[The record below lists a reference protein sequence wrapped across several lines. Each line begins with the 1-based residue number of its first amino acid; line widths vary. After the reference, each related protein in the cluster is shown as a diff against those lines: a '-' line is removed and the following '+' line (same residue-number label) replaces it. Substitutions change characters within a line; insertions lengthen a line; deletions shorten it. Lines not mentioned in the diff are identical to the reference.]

1 MQEAF
6 RTRRGS
12 IGGTSQLRILSRG
25 HRLAAAAVLVS
36 GLGAALPASR
46 TSAESIANQ
55 VVESAPPR
63 VFDIF
68 LTRLMAAES
77 GGRTNAK
84 NPRSSALGP
93 FQFIKRTFLDVA
105 RRHFLAEIAGLTEEE
120 ILELRTDPELS
131 RRAAAAVCRESVDYF
146 KEQGLKPTFSHLRL
160 AFLLGPA
167 DAARIIH
174 AQQRTPVMRLLSP
187 AVIKANPFMRRM
199 SVSDLLAKS
208 ERDVSTR
215 G

>member
-12 IGGTSQLRILSRG
+12 LGGSSQLRIFSRG

-46 TSAESIANQ
+46 TSAELIANQ

-77 GGRTNAK
+77 GGRLKAK

-93 FQFIKRTFLDVA
+93 FQFIKSTFLHMA

-131 RRAAAAVCRESVDYF
+131 RRAAVVFCRRVSNTSRSKGSSRPF
-146 KEQGLKPTFSHLRL
+146 
-160 AFLLGPA
+160 
-167 DAARIIH
+167 
-174 AQQRTPVMRLLSP
+174 RT
-187 AVIKANPFMRRM
+187 
-199 SVSDLLAKS
+199 
-208 ERDVSTR
+208 
-215 G
+215 